1 MPTQEIEFLGFV
13 LNSVEM
19 KIKLTDCKSG
29 KIISKIKKLLYE
41 GKQTI
46 RDLASVIGSLVAT
59 FPVLPYGKLH
69 YRELERCK
77 ISSLKFQNGKYN
89 APCIPLS
96 TSTVAELHWC
106 LKHLK
111 NANQWLQDIPVDCT
125 IQTDASKQEWD
136 ATDGNTVIGGRWER
150 NHINVLELKVILLA
164 LKSYFRHNCNVK
176 HVHILTN
183 NSTALAYINNMRGM
197 HSVIC
202 NDIAKRI
209 WEFAQQRDFWISSNH
224 ISGVESIL
232 ADKMCLLDVS
242 PYCIVVNAFNFSW
255 NTHKI
260 YAFSPF
266 SLVGAAISKLITDNT
281 IEIMIIPKW
290 TTQHWFTT
298 MFAHLIDHPIQ
309 LPSGLITLSLPSN
322 TSKNHPLSPKL
333 QLLAVILSGNPLH
346 SLVFR
351 EKLKNSSLQPGNLKL
366 PQNTN
371 LSLTDGNFFVYEEVK
386 NVIHHL

>member
-1 MPTQEIEFLGFV
+1 
-13 LNSVEM
+13 M
-19 KIKLTDCKSG
+19 KIKLTDCKSS
-29 KIISKIKKLLYE
+29 KIISKIKMLLYE

-136 ATDGNTVIGGRWER
+136 ATYGNTVIGGRWER

-266 SLVGAAISKLITDNT
+266 SLAGAAISKLITDNT

-290 TTQHWFTT
+290 TTQHWFTA

-309 LPSGLITLSLPSN
+309 LPSGLKTLSLPSN

-351 EKLKNSSLQPGNLKL
+351 EKLKKSSLQPGNLKL

-371 LSLTDGNFFVYEEVK
+371 LSLTDGKFFVYEEVK

>member
-1 MPTQEIEFLGFV
+1 MGI
-13 LNSVEM
+13 
-19 KIKLTDCKSG
+19 
-29 KIISKIKKLLYE
+29 
-41 GKQTI
+41 
-46 RDLASVIGSLVAT
+46 
-59 FPVLPYGKLH
+59 
-69 YRELERCK
+69 
-77 ISSLKFQNGKYN
+77 
-89 APCIPLS
+89 
-96 TSTVAELHWC
+96 
-106 LKHLK
+106 
-111 NANQWLQDIPVDCT
+111 CT
-125 IQTDASKQEWD
+125 
-136 ATDGNTVIGGRWER
+136 
-150 NHINVLELKVILLA
+150 
-164 LKSYFRHNCNVK
+164 
-176 HVHILTN
+176 
-183 NSTALAYINNMRGM
+183 
-197 HSVIC
+197 
-202 NDIAKRI
+202 AKR
-209 WEFAQQRDFWISSNH
+209 FLDFFKPHFWCREH
-224 ISGVESIL
+224 IGRQNVSLGCQPIL
-232 ADKMCLLDVS
+232 HCS
-242 PYCIVVNAFNFSW
+242 ECFNFSW

-351 EKLKNSSLQPGNLKL
+351 EKLKNSSSQPGNLKL